1 MNKLPMNQEQ
11 AFELVKKYN
20 SNSRDIIHYL
30 ESEAIMKS
38 VAEKLGEDV
47 DYWGMLGLLH
57 DIDWGITKENSK
69 EHLAKAPEILRKNGF
84 DEEFISIII
93 SHGYGYDCAG
103 LKDKERTK
111 LIEYALAASETMT
124 GLIHSYAIMRGNK
137 ISDMKLKGLKKK
149 FKEKSFAAGVNRE
162 EIKECEKIG
171 ISLEEFFELSI
182 KSIKNIKDKVGLI

>member
-38 VAEKLGEDV
+38 VAEKLGEEV

-103 LKDKERTK
+103 LKDKKRTK